1 MSTSAKIDETALIE
15 GIKRNDP
22 QIIRDFVQEYQGK
35 IFRLCLQYV
44 HNEDEA
50 YDMVQE
56 VFVTLLRKIENF
68 RGESKLSTWLYSV
81 TVFTCIGY
89 LRKKRKKNESSFDD
103 LSPNNYDTDFLMGK
117 WVNQTLKQNKN
128 PLESDLM
135 KKEAAEVLQKEIQNL
150 PYDYKAIFILKELEG
165 LSIKEIRKTIP
176 ISIFAIKTR
185 LHRARLYL
193 RDKLGVYSN
202 EFEKNGK

>member
-22 QIIRDFVQEYQGK
+22 KIIRDFVQEYQGK

-68 RGESKLSTWLYSV
+68 RGESKLSTWLYLPASV
-81 TVFTCIGY
+81 IC
-89 LRKKRKKNESSFDD
+89 
-103 LSPNNYDTDFLMGK
+103 
-117 WVNQTLKQNKN
+117 
-128 PLESDLM
+128 
-135 KKEAAEVLQKEIQNL
+135 
-150 PYDYKAIFILKELEG
+150 
-165 LSIKEIRKTIP
+165 
-176 ISIFAIKTR
+176 
-185 LHRARLYL
+185 
-193 RDKLGVYSN
+193 
-202 EFEKNGK
+202 EKNGKKMNLHLMICHIIVMIQIF